1 MSKMAFLHTSSAES
15 LKTELDLWAVPPTQT
30 AVETGHWV
38 TVNPLSTLDDANTIE
53 FVVPGNGEEY
63 IDPAHTLLYVQCKIV
78 KGDGTNIAAADD
90 VDVGPINYLLH
101 SMWSQVDVSLNGK
114 LVSQSAST
122 YGYRSYIE
130 TALGYDHP
138 AKTSHLTSRM
148 WYKDTAGK
156 MDVLAD
162 NKGLDSRKLITAG
175 SKHFE
180 MMGAMHGDIFN
191 QDKYIINNV
200 EMRIT
205 FQRAKDQFVLMST
218 HNEKLKILK
227 MYLMVRKVLPSPA
240 VRLGHAEA
248 ILLKPTSY
256 PITRTDVKTVSI
268 TAGLQDKSIDN
279 VYLGP
284 TPKRITIGFVD
295 NRAFNGSYA
304 FNPFNFTHFQLN
316 YLSLYI
322 DSKQIPSK
330 PLTPDFTN
338 QEYIEAYHTL
348 FSGTGIHFKDEGN
361 DISRVDY
368 PNGYCLFVFDLT
380 SDMSANEGFWNLQ
393 RQGTVRLEVRFKEA
407 LAAPINCVIL
417 SEFNNLIEID
427 RHRNVVV
434 DFSN

>member
-1 MSKMAFLHTSSAES
+1 MAFLHTSSSES
-15 LKTELDLWAVPPTQT
+15 LKTELDLWALPPTQT
-30 AVETGHWV
+30 AIESGHWV

-63 IDPAHTLLYVQCKIV
+63 IDPGHTLLYVQCKIV
-78 KGDGTNIAAADD
+78 KNNGTDIPAAEDNDA
-90 VDVGPINYLLH
+90 GPINYLLH
-101 SMWSQVDVSLNGK
+101 TMWSQVDVSLNGK

-130 TALGYDHP
+130 AALGYDHP
-138 AKTSHLTSRM
+138 AKASHLTSRL
-148 WYKDTAGK
+148 WYKDTAGS
-156 MDVLAD
+156 MNALDT
-162 NKGLDSRKLITAG
+162 NNGLDARKEITDD
-175 SKHFE
+175 SQSFE
-180 MMGAMHGDIFN
+180 MIGAMHGDIFN
-191 QDKYIINNV
+191 QDKFIINNV

-205 FQRAKDQFVLMST
+205 FHRAKDQFILMST
-218 HNEKLKILK
+218 GNEKLKILK
-227 MYLMVRKVLPSPA
+227 MHLMVRKVLPSPA

-248 ILLKPTSY
+248 ILLKPSSY

-279 VYLGP
+279 LYLGP

-295 NRAFNGSYA
+295 NRAFNGHYA
-304 FNPFNFTHFQLN
+304 HNPFNFTHFRLN
-316 YLSLYI
+316 YLSLYV

-330 PLTPDFTN
+330 PLTPDFDN
-338 QEYIEAYHTL
+338 HEYIEAYHTL
-348 FSGTGIHFKDEGN
+348 FSGTGIHFRDEGN
-361 DISRVDY
+361 DISRADY
-368 PNGYCLFVFDLT
+368 PDGYCFFVFDLT
-380 SDMSANEGFWNLQ
+380 SDMSANEGYWNLQ
-393 RQGTVRLEVRFKEA
+393 RQGTVRLEVRFKEP